1 MLKIKE
7 LLKNLVDTQKS
18 INENL
23 VKLNKNIEPKID
35 TINTYGISINKISS
49 EIGSF
54 ETNIYT
60 KEETLKTINKEYDYR
75 KKYEECKED
84 NHALLEM
91 IETYCNCND
100 KYEVLKRFNQINE
113 EYIIEKRK

>member
-35 TINTYGISINKISS
+35 TIKISADTIS
-49 EIGSF
+49 TWGQKINYM

-60 KEETLKTINKEYDYR
+60 KEETIKTINKEYDYR
-75 KKYEECKED
+75 KEYEGCKED
-84 NHALLEM
+84 NPELLEM

-113 EYIIEKRK
+113 KYIIEKRK